1 MSDTDFDAEGDHAE
15 HDDPEIDDAVNDDLE
30 NEDPVN
36 DDVGNDDFEDDD
48 YRDDFEEDDF
58 DEDDDINTIEVPTAR
73 NVLEFLVK
81 SVVENPDDV
90 EVEIVERQGS
100 VTLEVTVAEGDMGR
114 VIGRRGRV
122 ANSIRTLVRAAASKD
137 GSSIDVEFVD

>member
-1 MSDTDFDAEGDHAE
+1 MSDTDFEAD
-15 HDDPEIDDAVNDDLE
+15 NDSY
-30 NEDPVN
+30 
-36 DDVGNDDFEDDD
+36 EDDD
-48 YRDDFEEDDF
+48 YNGGYEDDDFEEDG
-58 DEDDDINTIEVPTAR
+58 DINTIEVPTAR
-73 NVLEFLVK
+73 NVLEYLVK

-90 EVEIVERQGS
+90 EVEVVERQGS

-137 GSSIDVEFVD
+137 GSPIDVEFVD

>member
-1 MSDTDFDAEGDHAE
+1 MSDTEFDAENGEAE
-15 HDDPEIDDAVNDDLE
+15 NDDPVEGESESEEPVGDDA
-30 NEDPVN
+30 
-36 DDVGNDDFEDDD
+36 GNDDFDDD
-48 YRDDFEEDDF
+48 YRDDFEDDDF

>member
-1 MSDTDFDAEGDHAE
+1 MSDTDFEAD
-15 HDDPEIDDAVNDDLE
+15 ND
-30 NEDPVN
+30 
-36 DDVGNDDFEDDD
+36 GYEDDD
-48 YRDDFEEDDF
+48 YNDCFEDDDFEEDG
-58 DEDDDINTIEVPTAR
+58 DINTIEVPTAR
-73 NVLEFLVK
+73 NVLEYLVK

-90 EVEIVERQGS
+90 EVEVVERQGS

-137 GSSIDVEFVD
+137 GSPIDVEFVD

>member
-1 MSDTDFDAEGDHAE
+1 MSDTDFD
-15 HDDPEIDDAVNDDLE
+15 PENDDDANDGY
-30 NEDPVN
+30 ED
-36 DDVGNDDFEDDD
+36 
-48 YRDDFEEDDF
+48 DDF
-58 DEDDDINTIEVPTAR
+58 DEDGDINTIEVPTAR

>member
-1 MSDTDFDAEGDHAE
+1 MSDTDYDTEN
-15 HDDPEIDDAVNDDLE
+15 DDPETDDTANDSY
-30 NEDPVN
+30 ED
-36 DDVGNDDFEDDD
+36 
-48 YRDDFEEDDF
+48 DDF
-58 DEDDDINTIEVPTAR
+58 DEDGFEDDDFDEDGDINTIEVPTAR

-81 SVVENPDDV
+81 SVVENPEDV

>member
-1 MSDTDFDAEGDHAE
+1 MSDTDFDTESDEAA
-15 HDDPEIDDAVNDDLE
+15 ND
-30 NEDPVN
+30 
-36 DDVGNDDFEDDD
+36 GYEDDD
-48 YRDDFEEDDF
+48 FDGDGYEDDEF
-58 DEDDDINTIEVPTAR
+58 DEDGDINTIEVPTAR

-90 EVEIVERQGS
+90 EVEIVERRGS

-137 GSSIDVEFVD
+137 DSSIDVEFVD